1 MSRLNF
7 HHLHYFWAV
16 AREGNLTRAA
26 KQLHVSQSALS
37 TQIKALEEQ
46 LGHPL
51 FLREGRKLILTEAGR
66 IALSYADTI
75 FATGNELL
83 ATLREGR
90 PRERQVLRIGAV
102 ATLSRNF
109 QKSFVRPLL
118 AHDDIELVLQ
128 SGSLTELLAALGT
141 HRLDMVL
148 SNRAV
153 HGDAVNPWRCQR
165 IARQQVSLVG
175 APRGDAAPF
184 RWPQDVDGRNLI
196 LPSNASAIRA
206 GFEQLCDQA
215 GIRFRVVAEVDDM
228 AMVRLLARK
237 GHAPAVVPTVVVR
250 DELRGGVLEQYCV
263 IPNLYEH
270 FFAITIKRHYQHPL
284 LKTLLSRS
292 EADMLDA
299 DPAPDDVAPVKPKR
313 PRKAAAKKSAPP
325 A

>member
-16 AREGNLTRAA
+16 AREGNLTQAA

-37 TQIKALEEQ
+37 TQIRQLEEQ

-51 FLREGRKLILTEAGR
+51 FLREGRRLTLTEAGR

-128 SGSLTELLAALGT
+128 SGSLSELLGALST
-141 HRLDMVL
+141 HRLDLVL

-153 HGDAVNPWRCQR
+153 HGDAANAWRCQR
-165 IARQQVSLVG
+165 IARQPVSLVG
-175 APRGDAAPF
+175 APRKGLPPF
-184 RWPQDVDGRNLI
+184 RWPQDLDGRGLI
-196 LPSNASAIRA
+196 LPSMASAIRT
-206 GFEQLCDQA
+206 GFDQLCEQA
-215 GIRFRVVAEVDDM
+215 GIRIRAVAEVDDM

-250 DELRGGVLEQYCV
+250 DELRAGVLEQYCE
-263 IPNLYEH
+263 IPNLHEH

-284 LKTLLSRS
+284 LKSLLTRS
-292 EADMLDA
+292 EADMLDVDTPLQESA
-299 DPAPDDVAPVKPKR
+299 PAKVRR
-313 PRKAAAKKSAPP
+313 PRIRKR
-325 A
+325 